1 MEYRYLQKADFN
13 KNYLDLLEQLT
24 EVNKHLITYE
34 KFSNFVENLNKN
46 HKIIVIEDNNKI
58 IATGTIL
65 IEDKLIHGMSKVCHI
80 EDIVICNTNRG
91 MGLGKGLI
99 SFLINIAK
107 DEDCYKV
114 ILNCKKE
121 YVGFYE
127 KCGLVNHA
135 IEMVKYIK

>member
-1 MEYRYLQKADFN
+1 MEYRYLQKEDFN

-46 HKIIVIEDNNKI
+46 HKI

>member
-1 MEYRYLQKADFN
+1 
-13 KNYLDLLEQLT
+13 
-24 EVNKHLITYE
+24 
-34 KFSNFVENLNKN
+34 
-46 HKIIVIEDNNKI
+46 
-58 IATGTIL
+58 
-65 IEDKLIHGMSKVCHI
+65 MSKVCHI

-91 MGLGKGLI
+91 MGIGKGLI
-99 SFLINIAK
+99 SFLINIAN

-127 KCGLVNHA
+127 KCGLVNHD